1 MLMRNSLAGI
11 ALLSGVLA
19 VATASAAQA
28 QDDNGDRR
36 GFSGS
41 VGFGVSS
48 AGISCKP
55 QCATDRQSG
64 PAWTFRA
71 GAHVASQ
78 LVIGLDATLFRA
90 DIKSQTPVG
99 KWTMTWLT
107 LSGIWYPNSDEDFFL
122 KLGVGVAAIRVDV
135 PFPKSGV
142 IGLNSSDF
150 GAVVGV
156 GKDFRFTDML
166 AVTAFGNVLFTPSSA
181 ALSNGSSS
189 GAKVSADM
197 IHVGLAVTIP

>member
-1 MLMRNSLAGI
+1 MRNSFAAF
-11 ALLSGVLA
+11 ALLTVVT
-19 VATASAAQA
+19 VATVVTASAALA
-28 QDDNGDRR
+28 QDDMGDRR

-41 VGFGVSS
+41 LGFGVGS
-48 AGISCKP
+48 AGISCTP

-64 PAWTFRA
+64 PAWTVRA

-78 LVIGLDATLFRA
+78 LVVGLDATMFRT

-107 LSGIWYPNSDEDFFL
+107 LSGLWYPNSDDDFFL
-122 KLGVGVAAIRVDV
+122 RLGVGVAAIRADI

-142 IGLNSSDF
+142 VDLNSSDF
-150 GAVVGV
+150 GAVIGV
-156 GKDFRFTDML
+156 GKDFRLSDLL

-181 ALSNGSSS
+181 ATANGSSS

-197 IHVGLAVTIP
+197 VHVGLALTIP